1 MVLVGA
7 GGAGRGLAYGVKLLG
22 GELLVA
28 DLDESEGGG
37 HMRIPTP
44 VHCDTGPSLQATVT
58 HIARL

>member
-28 DLDESEGGG
+28 DLDASEWGVCVCVAA
-37 HMRIPTP
+37 HVDTHTC
-44 VHCDTGPSLQATVT
+44 VYCDTW
-58 HIARL
+58 

>member
-28 DLDESEGGG
+28 DLDESEGVGVCGG
-37 HMRIPTP
+37 TCGYPH
-44 VHCDTGPSLQATVT
+44 VCTV
-58 HIARL
+58 RQGNQ